1 MLSSQIIVYR
11 CISMIKNN

>member
-1 MLSSQIIVYR
+1 LSSQIIVYR